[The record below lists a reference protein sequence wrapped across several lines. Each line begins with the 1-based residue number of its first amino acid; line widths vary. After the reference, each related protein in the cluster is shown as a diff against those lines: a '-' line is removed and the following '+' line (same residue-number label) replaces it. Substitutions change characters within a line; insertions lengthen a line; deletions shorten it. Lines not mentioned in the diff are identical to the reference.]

1 MREAEDSRGFKPAQ
15 LALVLP
21 DKKIKYQKFVKSLFD
36 LEALKADLLKGDQTF
51 LSTAPL
57 RESQSLNEKERFLE
71 QSFRNSTR
79 VIRKIDKNNQT
90 VENRLRAV
98 ITAIA
103 AARKS
108 ELFYLNQIKRQRDV
122 MVQTVYLS
130 ILKLTDFSES
140 NQRREQFSLSE

>member
-1 MREAEDSRGFKPAQ
+1 M
-15 LALVLP
+15 ALVLP

-36 LEALKADLLKGDQTF
+36 SEALKADLLEGDQTF

-90 VENRLRAV
+90 VENRLREV

-108 ELFYLNQIKRQRDV
+108 ELFYLNQIKRQCDV
-122 MVQTVYLS
+122 MVQTVYLA